1 MAKEICAFDREE
13 KCAALKEKICFGCS
27 FYKTKEELMEGR
39 EKAAIRVSRLEPTY
53 RRNIKDKYYD
63 GRRAFKDET

>member
-1 MAKEICAFDREE
+1 MDKEICVFDREE
-13 KCAALKEKICFGCS
+13 ECAALKDKFCLGCS

-39 EKAAIRVSRLEPTY
+39 DKAAIRVSRLEPTH